1 MSTQTLPAR
10 HFPTRTCVS
19 CRTERQKRDPIVWAG
34 PVLASDRLIVTGSH
48 GEALAISPY
57 TGEVLG
63 RFVIGARVF
72 ISPIVA
78 NGIIY
83 FLDDTGRVLALR

>member
-1 MSTQTLPAR
+1 
-10 HFPTRTCVS
+10 
-19 CRTERQKRDPIVWAG
+19 
-34 PVLASDRLIVTGSH
+34 VLASDRLIVTGSH
-48 GEALAISPY
+48 GEALAVSPY

-78 NGIIY
+78 NGMIY